1 MTTRELATYIYYHI
15 HDIVE
20 KKKTS
25 EEMIDDKDEILFLEN
40 LMITHF
46 EIDNVLGAKGFVS
59 ISKESN
65 NYGC

>member
-1 MTTRELATYIYYHI
+1 MTTRELATYIYYHVQGL
-15 HDIVE
+15 VE
-20 KKKTS
+20 KKRES
-25 EEMIDDKDEILFLEN
+25 DEIIDDKDQILYLEN

-46 EIDNVLGAKGFVS
+46 EIDNVLGAKGFMS